1 MKKHD
6 RKRTSKSRKKRS
18 RKQDLRSL
26 PTININAAGID
37 IGSEEHWVAVPED
50 RDENPI
56 RRFGCFTS
64 DLHSMADW
72 LKKCGIDTVAMEST
86 GVYWVSLFQI
96 LETQGFDVKLVNARH
111 VKNVPGRK
119 TDVLDCQWVQ
129 KLHTY
134 GLLSGSFR
142 PDDSIC
148 VLRSYWRHRDNLIR
162 YTAAHIQHMQKA
174 LTEMNIQL
182 HKVISDIT
190 GVTGMRII
198 QAILDGERDLVKL
211 AQMKDPRIKKS
222 TETIAKALEGDYR
235 PEHLFA
241 LKQAVELYFFYH
253 QQIETCNQQIEG
265 YLKQLESKIDSDAD
279 VKPIKRN
286 KQRSKNEPSFDLAT
300 HLYHI
305 AGVDFTKIDGLN
317 VLTVQTILSEAG
329 LDPEAFGTEKRFAS
343 WLGLCPENRVTGGK
357 IKSVRTRK
365 VVNRAAKAF
374 RLAANSLKNSSSA
387 LGGYYRRM
395 RFRLG
400 PPKAITATAHKL
412 ARIFFRLWK
421 NGGTYHDLGA
431 DYYEQKYKDRVL
443 KNMKKRA
450 KQLGFELSLQP
461 IANPGVS

>member
-1 MKKHD
+1 MKKND
-6 RKRTSKSRKKRS
+6 KKKVKSRKKRS
-18 RKQDLRSL
+18 KKRDLNSL
-26 PTININAAGID
+26 PTLNINAAGID

-50 RDENPI
+50 RDESPV

-64 DLHSMADW
+64 DLHAMADW

-86 GVYWVSLFQI
+86 GVYWVPLFQI

-119 TDVLDCQWVQ
+119 TDVEDCQWLQ
-129 KLHTY
+129 QLHTY

-162 YTAAHIQHMQKA
+162 YAAAHVQHMQKA

-198 QAILDGERDLVKL
+198 RAILDGERNLVKL

-222 TETIAKALEGDYR
+222 KETIAKALEGDYR

-253 QQIETCNQQIEG
+253 HQIDACNHEIED
-265 YLKQLESKIDSDAD
+265 YLKQLESEIDSDPD
-279 VKPIKRN
+279 VKTMKRN
-286 KQRSKNEPSFDLAT
+286 KQISKNEPSFDLT
-300 HLYHI
+300 SHLYHI
-305 AGVDFTKIDGLN
+305 TGMDFTKIDGLN
-317 VLTVQTILSEAG
+317 VLTVQTILSEVG
-329 LDPEAFGTEKRFAS
+329 LNPEAFGTQKRFAS
-343 WLGLCPENRVTGGK
+343 WLGLCPENRITGGN

-365 VVNRAAKAF
+365 VINRAAKAF

-395 RFRLG
+395 RARLG
-400 PPKAITATAHKL
+400 PPKAITATAHKI
-412 ARIFFRLWK
+412 ARIFFHLWK
-421 NGGTYHDLGA
+421 NGGTYQDLGA
-431 DYYEQKYKDRVL
+431 DYYEQKYKDRVI

-450 KQLGFELSLQP
+450 KQLGFQISLQP
-461 IANPGVS
+461 IVNAEVS

>member
-1 MKKHD
+1 MKKND
-6 RKRTSKSRKKRS
+6 KKKVKSRKKRS
-18 RKQDLRSL
+18 KKRDLNSL
-26 PTININAAGID
+26 PTLNINAAGVD

-50 RDENPI
+50 RDESPV

-64 DLHSMADW
+64 DLHAMADW

-86 GVYWVSLFQI
+86 GVYWVPLFQI

-119 TDVLDCQWVQ
+119 TDVEDCQWLQ
-129 KLHTY
+129 QLHTY

-162 YTAAHIQHMQKA
+162 YAAAHVQHMQKA

-198 QAILDGERDLVKL
+198 RAILDGERNLVKL

-222 TETIAKALEGDYR
+222 KETIAKALEGDYR

-253 QQIETCNQQIEG
+253 HQIDACNHEIED
-265 YLKQLESKIDSDAD
+265 YLKQLESEIDSDPD
-279 VKPIKRN
+279 VKTMKRN
-286 KQRSKNEPSFDLAT
+286 KQISKNEPSFDLT
-300 HLYHI
+300 SHLYHI
-305 AGVDFTKIDGLN
+305 TGMDFTKIDGLN
-317 VLTVQTILSEAG
+317 VLTVQTILSEVG
-329 LDPEAFGTEKRFAS
+329 LNPEAFGTQKRFAS
-343 WLGLCPENRVTGGK
+343 WLGLCPENRITGGN

-365 VVNRAAKAF
+365 VINRAAKAF

-395 RFRLG
+395 RARFG
-400 PPKAITATAHKL
+400 PPKAITATAHKI
-412 ARIFFRLWK
+412 ARIFFHLWK
-421 NGGTYHDLGA
+421 NGGTYQDLGA
-431 DYYEQKYKDRVL
+431 DYYEQKYKDRVI

-450 KQLGFELSLQP
+450 KQLGFQISLQP
-461 IANPGVS
+461 IVNTEVS

>member
-1 MKKHD
+1 MKKND
-6 RKRTSKSRKKRS
+6 KKKVKSRKKRS
-18 RKQDLRSL
+18 KKRDLNSL
-26 PTININAAGID
+26 PTLNINAAGVD

-50 RDENPI
+50 RDESPV

-64 DLHSMADW
+64 DLHAMADW

-86 GVYWVSLFQI
+86 GVYWVPLFQI

-119 TDVLDCQWVQ
+119 TDVEDCQWLQ
-129 KLHTY
+129 QLHTY

-162 YTAAHIQHMQKA
+162 YAAAHVQHMQKA

-198 QAILDGERDLVKL
+198 RAILDGERNLVKL

-222 TETIAKALEGDYR
+222 KETIAKALEGDYR

-253 QQIETCNQQIEG
+253 HQIDACNHEIED
-265 YLKQLESKIDSDAD
+265 YLKQLESEIDSDPD
-279 VKPIKRN
+279 VKTMKRN
-286 KQRSKNEPSFDLAT
+286 KQISKNEPSFDLT
-300 HLYHI
+300 SHLYHI
-305 AGVDFTKIDGLN
+305 TGMDFTKIDGLN
-317 VLTVQTILSEAG
+317 VLTVQTILSEVG
-329 LDPEAFGTEKRFAS
+329 LNPEAFGTQKRFAS
-343 WLGLCPENRVTGGK
+343 WLGLCPENRITGGN

-365 VVNRAAKAF
+365 VINRAAKAF

-395 RFRLG
+395 RARLG
-400 PPKAITATAHKL
+400 PPKAITATAHKI
-412 ARIFFRLWK
+412 ARIFFHLWK
-421 NGGTYHDLGA
+421 NGGTYQDLGA
-431 DYYEQKYKDRVL
+431 DYYEQKYKDRVI

-450 KQLGFELSLQP
+450 KQLGFQISLQP
-461 IANPGVS
+461 IVNAEVS

>member
-1 MKKHD
+1 MKKND
-6 RKRTSKSRKKRS
+6 KKKVKSRKKRS
-18 RKQDLRSL
+18 KKRDLNSL
-26 PTININAAGID
+26 PTLNINAAGVD

-50 RDENPI
+50 RDESPV

-64 DLHSMADW
+64 DLHAMADW

-86 GVYWVSLFQI
+86 GVYWVPLFQI

-119 TDVLDCQWVQ
+119 TDVEDCQWLQ
-129 KLHTY
+129 QLHTY

-162 YTAAHIQHMQKA
+162 YAAAHVQHMQKA

-198 QAILDGERDLVKL
+198 RAILDGERNLVKL

-222 TETIAKALEGDYR
+222 KETIAKALEGDYR

-253 QQIETCNQQIEG
+253 HQIDACNHEIED
-265 YLKQLESKIDSDAD
+265 YLKQLESEIDSDPD
-279 VKPIKRN
+279 VKTMKRN
-286 KQRSKNEPSFDLAT
+286 KQISKNEPSFDLT
-300 HLYHI
+300 SHLYHI
-305 AGVDFTKIDGLN
+305 TGMDFTKIDGLN
-317 VLTVQTILSEAG
+317 VLTVQTILSEVG
-329 LDPEAFGTEKRFAS
+329 LNPEAFGTQKRFAS
-343 WLGLCPENRVTGGK
+343 WLGLCPENRITGGN

-365 VVNRAAKAF
+365 VINRAAKAF

-395 RFRLG
+395 RARFG
-400 PPKAITATAHKL
+400 PPKAITATAHKI
-412 ARIFFRLWK
+412 ARIFFHLWK
-421 NGGTYHDLGA
+421 NGGTYQDLGA
-431 DYYEQKYKDRVL
+431 DYYEQKYKDRVI

-450 KQLGFELSLQP
+450 KQLGFQISLQP
-461 IANPGVS
+461 IVNAEVS